1 VIVVVCKGGRTE
13 VNNEDDY
20 NGDDCNY
27 EDDCNDEDGDD
38 KW

>member
-1 VIVVVCKGGRTE
+1 MVVCKGGRTE
-13 VNNEDDY
+13 GNNEDDY

-27 EDDCNDEDGDD
+27 ENDCNDEDGDD